1 MNLLAPSRKAKHHSE
16 LLSKIA
22 YVLKEA
28 ENGNL
33 EPRITGID
41 PKDPLG
47 EIAWSINNMLDQTEA
62 LMRESVNAIE
72 KASGGEMWREVECS
86 GLKGGFQHN
95 CAAVGKGVSG
105 ILESNRARTITDL
118 RGKFAQIGGGVQAG
132 IRELQTS
139 MEEFRTHIT
148 EIKDSAT
155 QTATLS
161 DENLDQMSDFA
172 GEITRLTDLISN
184 VTVAIGTLNDRA
196 GEITSVVNLIKDI
209 ADQTNLLA
217 LNAAI
222 EAARAGEHGRGF
234 AVVADEVRKLAE
246 RTQKA
251 TSEIAIT
258 IQTLVQETN
267 EIQSDS
273 ERINEIAIDSGER
286 IQQFEGAFKTF
297 NDEAKETAIK
307 AMALDLQSFASL
319 VKGDHIAFK
328 SNAYREVL
336 SEHPRPM
343 SDHLH
348 CRMGKWYQ
356 DEGAKVFGS
365 LKSFKAMEKPH
376 IEVHKTANENIKI
389 AQEGIDKKTAKILLE
404 NFGKMEAKSRELFDL
419 IDRFVEEKIA
429 QDRGESQL

>member
-1 MNLLAPSRKAKHHSE
+1 MNLLAPSKKAERRSE

-22 YVLKEA
+22 FVLKEA

-47 EIAWSINNMLDQTEA
+47 EIAWGINNMLDQTEA

-72 KASGGEMWREVECS
+72 KASSGEIWREVECS

-95 CAAVGKGVSG
+95 CTAVGKGVNG
-105 ILESNRARTITDL
+105 IIESNRAKTITDL

-148 EIKDSAT
+148 DIKESAI
-155 QTATLS
+155 QTAALS
-161 DENLDQMSDFA
+161 DDNLHKMSEFA
-172 GEITRLTDLISN
+172 DEITKLTDLISN

-286 IQQFEGAFKTF
+286 IREFEEAFKIF
-297 NDEAKETAIK
+297 NDEAKDTAKK
-307 AMALDLQSFASL
+307 ATGLDLQSFASL

-328 SNAYREVL
+328 SSAYREVL
-336 SEHPRPM
+336 SEDPRPM
-343 SDHLH
+343 NDHLH
-348 CRMGKWYQ
+348 CRMGRWYQ

-365 LKSFKAMEKPH
+365 LKSFKALDEPH
-376 IEVHKTANENIKI
+376 KEVHQTANDNIRLAQNGIDRKTAE
-389 AQEGIDKKTAKILLE
+389 ILLQ
-404 NFGKMEAKSRELFDL
+404 NFKKMEEKSRELFEL
-419 IDRFVEEKIA
+419 IDSFVEEKTRE
-429 QDRGESQL
+429 DKRESQ